1 MKPSTFILRAENARD
16 RMAAAWKFACQFL
29 ELGQDVRLT
38 VQEHKPSRSLEQNAM
53 FHAICGELATQVKWA
68 GRWID
73 AEGWKRLL
81 VDAWAR
87 ESNRQQGDVVPSLD
101 GASIVNLSIQ
111 TRRMTVGQMAELIT
125 FAQAWAVENNV
136 RLSDQ
141 APKRLQRYAA
151 CSADAAPANPRS
163 SNSIAWTP
171 SRTSAAWSPTPSA
184 LASSHARFTT

>member
-53 FHAICGELATQVKWA
+53 FHAICGEIANQRKWA

-73 AEGWKRLL
+73 GEGWKRLL

-101 GASIVNLSIQ
+101 GASIVNLAIQ
-111 TRRMTVGQMAELIT
+111 TRRMTVADMADLIT

-151 CSADAAPANPRS
+151 
-163 SNSIAWTP
+163 
-171 SRTSAAWSPTPSA
+171 
-184 LASSHARFTT
+184 